1 MSNQRRRSQ
10 QRLARFEQFEKRMMM
25 TADPVV
31 SLLPPMD
38 LSLTRE
44 PMTAEVAAEFVA
56 PIAPSEFPAVEL
68 TLNQDVAIAP
78 QSVDSA
84 ASLLTDPT
92 VESVTQV
99 AQLTNNPV
107 AEAAAI
113 GARFGFD
120 GSGQTIAV
128 IDSGIA
134 YDHAAF
140 GNGFGAG
147 SQVVGGYD
155 FAENDANPY
164 DDAPGGFH
172 GTHVAGIIGS
182 QDSRYQGVS
191 SGADLVALRVFD
203 DQGRGNL
210 DWVEQALQWV
220 HENRNSFEH
229 PITTVNLSLGTN
241 FNSDNTPN
249 FATLE
254 DEFAQLEAD
263 GIFIS
268 VAAGN
273 AFQEF
278 NTTGL
283 SYPAVSPSVVPV
295 ASHGSDGTISDFS
308 QRNDRVLVAPGE
320 SIRSTVPSF
329 LFGSPGNNSFLGASG
344 TSQAAPYVA
353 GASALLRQ
361 AFESIGV
368 TEVNQDLL
376 YQQFRDTA
384 NQIFD
389 SVTGQ
394 NFSQINL
401 EAAISAVLEM
411 RPEAEAPAAEG
422 PVAEAPAEQTPA
434 TPEGPQAPTQT
445 PTQPPAETPTAEAPV
460 AETPDEQAPAI
471 PEGPQAPTQTPAQP
485 PAVFDGWTIRDRVL
499 VVNGTAGDDT
509 VSVDVSN
516 SLTTVVSVN
525 GTNRQFSSSR
535 FDRIQIQ
542 GGGGDDQLSVN
553 LGQADESVIVSEGSL
568 HVTSNGTL
576 RFGATQFASVD
587 VTHGGGDALLTLL
600 DSAGNDHVEFNA
612 AEMTSSI
619 TIGDFVAT
627 GHGFDDV
634 FTNSTGGRDSVV
646 IIGSH
651 GADRFVSRDFRNLI
665 VNDSFRATANN
676 FSNVQFVGNGGNDH
690 ANLLGTSGRDQFEL
704 SPREALLRTR
714 SATIRAEDI
723 GRINAFSH
731 DGLDQLKLYDSAGD
745 DLYALRGDNQTI
757 EGEGY
762 LSFAWNFTDTQV
774 FASGGHDVAQIQDTA
789 GDDHLSADGGDVT
802 FVTRE
807 GVTRTNDFDRV
818 NVIASHGGH
827 DTASIRGTAGN
838 DTVYATHDA
847 VTADLANG
855 QINRAVG
862 FDDVQFDGGR
872 GEDQV
877 TLAGSSGNETLTVN
891 HDEIVFQSTLQMLQL
906 VNAENTN
913 FHGNG
918 GFDEVVIEEFESMD
932 LLSSL
937 GDSATAFLRDRQV
950 TVTDFDS
957 LEAETVDDA
966 LAQFD
971 LDDADFDYLL
981 LGNWK
986 RR

>member
-10 QRLARFEQFEKRMMM
+10 QRLARFEQFEKRLMM
-25 TADPVV
+25 TADPVG
-31 SLLPPMD
+31 SLLPPID
-38 LSLTRE
+38 LALTRE

-68 TLNQDVAIAP
+68 PLNQDVAIDP
-78 QSVDSA
+78 QSVQSA
-84 ASLLTDPT
+84 ASLITEPT
-92 VESVTQV
+92 VESITQV

-107 AEAAAI
+107 SEAAAI
-113 GARFGFD
+113 GAQFGFD

-220 HENRNSFEH
+220 HENRNSFEN

-241 FNSDNTPN
+241 FNADNTPN

-278 NTTGL
+278 NAPGL

-329 LFGSPGNNSFLGASG
+329 LFGSTGNNSFLGASG

-411 RPEAEAPAAEG
+411 RPEAEAPVAEAPAVEA
-422 PVAEAPAEQTPA
+422 PVAETPAEQTPA
-434 TPEGPQAPTQT
+434 TPETPQAPAQT
-445 PTQPPAETPTAEAPV
+445 PPAAAVPDASPQPSQPPN
-460 AETPDEQAPAI
+460 
-471 PEGPQAPTQTPAQP
+471 QTPAQP
-485 PAVFDGWTIRDRVL
+485 PASQPRAVFDGWTIRDRVL

-516 SLTTVVSVN
+516 SFTTVVSVN
-525 GTNRQFSSSR
+525 GTNRQFNSSR

-542 GGGGDDQLSVN
+542 GRGGDDQLSVT

-587 VTHGGGDALLTLL
+587 VTHGGGEKLLTLL

-612 AEMTSSI
+612 AEVTASI

-634 FTNSTGGRDSVV
+634 FSNSTGGHDSVV

-665 VNDSFRATANN
+665 VNDSLRATANN
-676 FSNVQFVGNGGNDH
+676 FSDVQFVGNGGNDH

-704 SPREALLRTR
+704 SPREALLRTS

-723 GRINAFSH
+723 GRFNAFSH

-745 DLYALRGDNQTI
+745 DLYALRGNNQTV
-757 EGEGY
+757 EGDGF

-789 GDDHLSADGGDVT
+789 GDDHLSAVAGDVT

-827 DTASIRGTAGN
+827 DTASIRGTTGN

-847 VTADLANG
+847 VTAELANG

-913 FHGNG
+913 FRGNG